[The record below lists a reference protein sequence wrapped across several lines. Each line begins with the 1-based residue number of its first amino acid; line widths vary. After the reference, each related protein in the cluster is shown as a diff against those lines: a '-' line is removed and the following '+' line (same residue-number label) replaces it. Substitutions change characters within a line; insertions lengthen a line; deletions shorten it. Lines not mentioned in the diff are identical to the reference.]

1 MECKVSFMAW
11 LWSKWLVLIETL
23 WNVKKGQLPETTVP
37 CCVLIETL
45 WNVKLHYLLQ
55 FPDLRINRNIMECKD
70 RWPDIS
76 SSFIAVLIETLWNV
90 KDGLYNGSVWC
101 ETVLIETL
109 WNVKLERSRSTGT
122 VGLGINRN
130 IMECKVWIASVS
142 MDALMY

>member
-1 MECKVSFMAW
+1 MNRINRNIMECKELFK
-11 LWSKWLVLIETL
+11 WS
-23 WNVKKGQLPETTVP
+23 
-37 CCVLIETL
+37 
-45 WNVKLHYLLQ
+45 LQ

-122 VGLGINRN
+122 VVLGINRN
-130 IMECKVWIASVS
+130 IMECKGDWYGTRQE
-142 MDALMY
+142 ALWVLIETLWNVKFELHRSAWMLWCINRNIMECKGV

>member
-1 MECKVSFMAW
+1 MVKVIGINRNIMECKERTVTGNNRAVLCINRNIMECKELFK
-11 LWSKWLVLIETL
+11 WS
-23 WNVKKGQLPETTVP
+23 
-37 CCVLIETL
+37 
-45 WNVKLHYLLQ
+45 LQ